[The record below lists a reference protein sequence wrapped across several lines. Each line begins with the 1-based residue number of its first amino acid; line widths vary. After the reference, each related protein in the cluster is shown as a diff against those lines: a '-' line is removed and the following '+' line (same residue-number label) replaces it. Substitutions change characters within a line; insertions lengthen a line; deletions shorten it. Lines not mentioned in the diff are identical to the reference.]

1 MNLHDSWFSK
11 KLSAY
16 HNEPLVNPHW
26 LLAHRVRFLSPNWY
40 LAQHRKHSTL
50 IAQGSQSKILT
61 FFSFS
66 SFLSLQKNFFFFK
79 FWNACVLFSTCF
91 PRCIRLAAVLI
102 ISFKQHLNTYCIAYS
117 RGSVNVDWLTWSRLH
132 SV

>member
-1 MNLHDSWFSK
+1 MNLHDSLFSK

-16 HNEPLVNPHW
+16 HNEPLINPHW
-26 LLAHRVRFLSPNWY
+26 FLAHRVRFLFPNWY

-66 SFLSLQKNFFFFK
+66 SFLSLQKKLFFFVL
-79 FWNACVLFSTCF
+79 NACVLFSTCF
-91 PRCIRLAAVLI
+91 PRSIKLAAVPI
-102 ISFKQHLNTYCIAYS
+102 ISFKQLHNTYCIAYS
-117 RGSVNVDWLTWSRLH
+117 RGSINVGWLRWSRLH